1 MINSELPINQSSN
14 RWFQRL
20 ALLTVIV
27 VYLLILVGGIVRSM
41 GAGMGCPDWPKCFG
55 SWVPPTEESQLP
67 PNYKEIWGEK
77 LKGEVEFNALKTWTE
92 YLNRLFGAFTGFLI
106 FGTLLAAVPFL
117 RKDRSIFYMSLL
129 AFVLVGFQGWLG
141 SKVVS
146 FELLP
151 LLVTLHMLVAIV
163 IVFVLLYVLARS
175 SVQRLTI
182 EKMTNKGLVNKWLGW
197 IIGLSLLQV
206 LMGTQVRELIDEAI
220 KTLGYGVRDRWIGTL
235 DYRFYVHRSFSL
247 VILALHLGLIYQ
259 LRKNAKT
266 IGIISKLTVAL
277 IGLVLAEIATGIILT
292 YLGMPAFAQPLH
304 LTLATVILGI
314 QFVTLLLLNSDKV
327 FRTQSV
333 KNVQLIE
340 S

>member
-1 MINSELPINQSSN
+1 MTNSELPISHSTS

-27 VYLLILVGGIVRSM
+27 VYLLILIGGIVRSM

-67 PNYKEIWGEK
+67 SNYKEIWGEK

-106 FGTLLAAVPFL
+106 FGTLLASIPFL
-117 RKDRSIFYMSLL
+117 RKDRLVFYMSLL

-151 LLVTLHMLVAIV
+151 ALVTIHMLVAIL

-175 SVQRLTI
+175 SVQRLRI
-182 EKMTNKGLVNKWLGW
+182 EKITNTRFLNKWLYW
-197 IIGLSLLQV
+197 TIGLSLLQV
-206 LMGTQVRELIDEAI
+206 LLGTQVRELIDEAI
-220 KTLGYGVRDRWIGTL
+220 KTIGYEARNRWVGSL

-259 LRKNAKT
+259 LRKNVKT
-266 IGIISKLTVAL
+266 VGIVSKLTFAL
-277 IGLVLAEIATGIILT
+277 LGLVLAEIATGIVLT
-292 YLGMPAFAQPLH
+292 YLGMPAFAQPIH

-314 QFVTLLLLNSDKV
+314 QFVTFLLLNLDSV
-327 FRTQSV
+327 FRIQS
-333 KNVQLIE
+333 IE
-340 S
+340 TPQFINS